1 MESLC
6 LTCTTKNAKKPLLVN
21 QFLPQRVG
29 MCQVATGEEGYRASG
44 AEGAWMDDG
53 TKGLDFG
60 GNLACAA
67 VDFATVHLC
76 RPPWALLGPLCLC
89 RPQSAREPLT
99 SCTPSHFGAAVTE
112 QVAGGVTGLLAVP

>member
-1 MESLC
+1 
-6 LTCTTKNAKKPLLVN
+6 
-21 QFLPQRVG
+21 

-76 RPPWALLGPLCLC
+76 RPPRGLFGFAGLKVPGD
-89 RPQSAREPLT
+89 PLT
-99 SCTPSHFGAAVTE
+99 SCTPSHFGAAVTKQE
-112 QVAGGVTGLLAVP
+112 AAPGRPAGGFLHSSS

>member
-1 MESLC
+1 M
-6 LTCTTKNAKKPLLVN
+6 
-21 QFLPQRVG
+21 
-29 MCQVATGEEGYRASG
+29 ATGEEGYRASG

-76 RPPWALLGPLCLC
+76 RPPRGPSEASMVV
-89 RPQSAREPLT
+89 QASGSARDSLT
-99 SCTPSHFGAAVTE
+99 SCTPSQFGAAVTE
-112 QVAGGVTGLLAVP
+112 QVAAPGRPAGGSLHASS